1 MLQSGHVPWFDLYL
15 QEYKQACDA
24 LSDAHK
30 FDPGNTEIEK
40 ELR

>member
-24 LSDAHK
+24 LEDALK
-30 FDPGNTEIEK
+30 MDPGNAEIET